1 LKEVPLFLN
10 DFDEEGVITPKDYF
24 REKKIE
30 LLLPEKAIISF
41 WWPSELVEEIK
52 KLGKGEFSYARHVK
66 IVEIETERIPISCV
80 IMQGVGAP
88 LAAATLE
95 EIITLGVKKAILL
108 GGAGALIE
116 MPDNALILPTE
127 AIRDEG
133 TSYHYLP
140 PRVRAGPSQRLQEK
154 LRESIQRYNFPIY
167 EGKTWS
173 TDAFYRETPARIE
186 KFRSEGAICVEME
199 AAACFAVGEYRKVEL
214 GALFFPTDILIG
226 KWRFLN
232 IKKDYQKILQIVID
246 ALMAL

>member
-1 LKEVPLFLN
+1 LEDIPLFLD
-10 DFDEEGVITPKDYF
+10 DFDEEGVITPKDHF
-24 REKKIE
+24 REKKVE

-41 WWPSELVEEIK
+41 WWPSELAEEIK

-116 MPDNALILPTE
+116 MPEDALILPTE

-133 TSYHYLP
+133 ISYHYLP
-140 PRVRAGPSQRLQEK
+140 LFVKAKPSQNLQKK
-154 LRESIQRYNFPIY
+154 LRESIRKYNFPIY

-173 TDAFYRETPARIE
+173 TDALYRETPARIE

-199 AAACFAVGEYRKVEL
+199 AAACFAVAEYRKVEL
-214 GALFFPTDILIG
+214 GALFFPTDVLKE

-232 IKKDYQKILQIVID
+232 IKKDYKRIIQIAINS
-246 ALMAL
+246 LEN